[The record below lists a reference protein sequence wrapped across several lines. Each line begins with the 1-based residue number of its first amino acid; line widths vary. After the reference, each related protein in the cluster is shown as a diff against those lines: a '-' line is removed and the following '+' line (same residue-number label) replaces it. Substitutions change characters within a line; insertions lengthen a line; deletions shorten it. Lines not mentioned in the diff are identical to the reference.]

1 MREFEN
7 CAKNKDVSKVCVHDV
22 EGIGITRFETLFAVI
37 LAIITLHPCQF
48 IQFTSCRF
56 YLRCS
61 DNTSFLTIYWTL
73 LSILRESGFF
83 PTLHAAPW
91 CVSSSSNL
99 DTVLATFRQD
109 ESINNSFGSAHC
121 QMLNPLSRT
130 HRALLSFSDRSKSKL
145 FTFTD
150 TKNGSSNTR
159 VLCVC
164 CSRVVR
170 VEYKEKSWPPRRVGR
185 WRGGSLCVTRA
196 QWPGTRGCCSSPWPP
211 SSSHSPPPPW
221 SSTLWVPRN
230 TGGSPTPARG

>member
-121 QMLNPLSRT
+121 QLWILYLEHIELYCPSLTEVSPSCSHLPTLKMVPVT
-130 HRALLSFSDRSKSKL
+130 PE
-145 FTFTD
+145 
-150 TKNGSSNTR
+150 
-159 VLCVC
+159 C
-164 CSRVVR
+164 CAYVV
-170 VEYKEKSWPPRRVGR
+170 VE
-185 WRGGSLCVTRA
+185 
-196 QWPGTRGCCSSPWPP
+196 
-211 SSSHSPPPPW
+211 
-221 SSTLWVPRN
+221 
-230 TGGSPTPARG
+230 